1 MSDPTNVTAEAADH
15 QRFSDIIARI
25 EERAAWGPVTLE
37 ELFTICGPRGQGFV
51 AVFLILPFLQP
62 IPLPGL
68 SSAIGLVLALI
79 GLFVALRRPPWL
91 PRRLARVS
99 VEPATVLRISTRL
112 RKLLG
117 AVEHVVRPRA
127 AWLFSHRWFRATN
140 GILWIVHAILFSLPF
155 PIPLSNS
162 FPAVVVLLLALGTLE
177 EDFALIALGYLGAVA
192 NVLFF
197 GGLLALPALGFWA
210 YGH

>member
-1 MSDPTNVTAEAADH
+1 MGDLSDSADQAAEH
-15 QRFSDIIARI
+15 QRFSDTIARI
-25 EERAAWGPVTLE
+25 EAHATLGPLTIE
-37 ELFTICGPRGQGFV
+37 ELFAICGPRGQGFV

-68 SSAIGLVLALI
+68 SSAVGLVLALI
-79 GLFVALRRPPWL
+79 GLFVALRRPPWI
-91 PRRLARVS
+91 PRRLARVR
-99 VEPATVLRISTRL
+99 VEAATVLRISKRL
-112 RKLLG
+112 RRLLG
-117 AVEHVVRPRA
+117 ALEHVVRPRA
-127 AWLFSHRWFRATN
+127 AWVFSHRWFRATN
-140 GILWIVHAILFSLPF
+140 GLLWVAHAIVFSLPL
-155 PIPLSNS
+155 PIPLSNT

-197 GGLLALPALGFWA
+197 GGLLALPALGWWA